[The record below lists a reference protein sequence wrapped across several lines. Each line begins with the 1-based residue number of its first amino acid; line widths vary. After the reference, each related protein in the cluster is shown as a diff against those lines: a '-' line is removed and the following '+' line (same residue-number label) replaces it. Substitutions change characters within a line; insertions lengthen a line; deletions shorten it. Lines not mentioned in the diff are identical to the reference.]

1 MNHPWIILKSCTSQ
15 CYWCYILISL
25 RFWSSLWDASMDFF
39 DAHSSILN
47 CRYFQGIPEAVS
59 ESEPRGGCACWSGIS
74 NNLTDP
80 MFLVVTS
87 FFVLLVILSIFFF
100 SFFLVLYTLLTKFL
114 QVHAWHW
121 NCHVEKSSLVLV
133 RMDFKNPEL

>member
-1 MNHPWIILKSCTSQ
+1 MNHPWIILKSCTSL
-15 CYWCYILISL
+15 CYWCSILISL

-74 NNLTDP
+74 IIWLTQCFWLRRH
-80 MFLVVTS
+80 FLWALW
-87 FFVLLVILSIFFF
+87 FFPFF
-100 SFFLVLYTLLTKFL
+100 SHLFLVLYTLLTKFL

-133 RMDFKNPEL
+133 RMDLKNPEL